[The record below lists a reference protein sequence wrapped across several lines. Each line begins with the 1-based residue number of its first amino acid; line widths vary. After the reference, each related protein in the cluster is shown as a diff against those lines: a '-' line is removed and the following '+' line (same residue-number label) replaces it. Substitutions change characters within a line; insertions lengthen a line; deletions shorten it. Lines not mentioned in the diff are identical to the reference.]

1 MFIQPRISHA
11 VGVIVQVLSAVD
23 LDNQPRV
30 EAHEIDD
37 IRSDGLLS
45 FKFGAAEAMGAQVF
59 P

>member
-1 MFIQPRISHA
+1 MFIQPCISHA

-23 LDNQPRV
+23 FDNQPRV